1 LGGVGRNVLNGFILY
16 KIRDNRF
23 FESENSGVKRSIRE
37 HCIEKQSNS
46 RWKKRTPISGFL
58 GKKGHLFS
66 TEDTCISEED
76 TDETSNNGRQ

>member
-1 LGGVGRNVLNGFILY
+1 LRALWR
-16 KIRDNRF
+16 KTAK
-23 FESENSGVKRSIRE
+23 FEVE
-37 HCIEKQSNS
+37 
-46 RWKKRTPISGFL
+46 KRTPISGFL